1 MATAMDENIRIET
14 NGVPVYAEMP
24 DHTRDM
30 MSDAIVKSIR
40 RLFEDP
46 KVRKEYEKWKRD
58 KAAREARA

>member
-1 MATAMDENIRIET
+1 MTTAMDENIRIET

-46 KVRKEYEKWKRD
+46 KVRKEYEK
-58 KAAREARA
+58 